1 MRKMQAQPVPVRA
14 TSAVEASKVAAD
26 AYIFGYPLVLM
37 DVTRAVQTA
46 VAKPDGLR
54 APTNT
59 FAHVRAFPDAAVTDV
74 VKPNADTLYSI
85 AWLDLTEEPMVLAVP
100 DMGHRYYLME
110 LLDAWTNV
118 VADPGTR
125 TTGPAKKA
133 FAIAGPEWHGKL
145 PAELTE
151 IRVPTNMA
159 WLIGR
164 TQTNGASDY
173 TAVHEI
179 QDQYVLTALSAFG
192 RATAPAERPVDASV
206 DTGTP
211 PTDQVAKMDA
221 AAFFGRLN
229 ALMKAN
235 PPSPADAR
243 AMERFAALGIRPGGA
258 LDAVSSA
265 LAAGASAGRTRMME
279 QSKGPLG
286 AVVNGWEFLAQGVGR
301 YGTNYLLRA
310 VVALVGLGAN
320 LPDDAIY
327 PLAVTDGD
335 GRPLHGAQKYRVT
348 FATGALPPI
357 NAFWSLT
364 MYNARQ
370 TFVANPIGR
379 YAIGDRD
386 NLTTNVDGSLT
397 LYIQHSSPGVER
409 ETNWLPAPADAFN
422 LVLRLY
428 WPSKSILDGSW
439 KPPAIQRVG

>member
-1 MRKMQAQPVPVRA
+1 MKAQPVPVRT
-14 TSAVEASKVAAD
+14 TSAAEAGKVAAD

-37 DVTRAVQTA
+37 DATRAVQTA
-46 VAKPDGLR
+46 VTKPEGLH
-54 APTNT
+54 APTNM
-59 FAHVRAFPDAAVTDV
+59 FAHLRAFPDATFTDV
-74 VKPNADTLYSI
+74 VRPNADTLYSV
-85 AWLDLTEEPMVLAVP
+85 AWLDLTNEPMVLALP
-100 DMGHRYYLME
+100 DMGRRFYLMQ

-118 VADPGTR
+118 VAGPGTR
-125 TTGPAKKA
+125 TTGPAKTTV
-133 FAIAGPEWHGKL
+133 AIVGPEWHGKL

-173 TAVHEI
+173 AAVHEI
-179 QDQYVLTALSAFG
+179 QDQYVLTPLSAFG
-192 RATAPAERPVDASV
+192 SAAAPAERPVDASV
-206 DTGTP
+206 DTVTP
-211 PTDQVAKMDA
+211 PADQVARMDA
-221 AAFFGRLN
+221 AAFFGRMN

-235 PPSPADAR
+235 PPLPADAR
-243 AMERFAALGIRPGGA
+243 AMERFATLGIRPGA
-258 LDAVSSA
+258 PIDAATAPPA

-301 YGTNYLLRA
+301 FGTNYLLRA

-320 LPDDAIY
+320 LPDDAVY
-327 PLAVTDGD
+327 PLAVADGE
-335 GRPLHGAQKYRVT
+335 GRPLHGAHKYRIT
-348 FATGALPPI
+348 FAKGALPPV

-364 MYNARQ
+364 MYSARQ

-386 NLTTNVDGSLT
+386 NLTTGADESLT
-397 LYIQHSSPGVER
+397 LYIQHSSPGREH
-409 ETNWLPAPADAFN
+409 ETNWLPAPSDAFT

-439 KPPAIQRVG
+439 KPPAIQRLA